1 MSLYSGW
8 ASAPQPPAFVWHY
21 PREEP
26 NGRQLARLLRAR
38 RERQYGDRAAK
49 QRDELASFPNRPPN
63 LPERE

>member
-1 MSLYSGW
+1 MVGSLPGCC
-8 ASAPQPPAFVWHY
+8 
-21 PREEP
+21 
-26 NGRQLARLLRAR
+26 AR